1 MINIS
6 LNSGKDII
14 FRANS
19 IHLVE
24 RVCSVPFLNL
34 RIEARNI
41 DVLPFAHAD
50 GTIFIQIKFL
60 EDLINLHALGL
71 VILDFVS

>member
-19 IHLVE
+19 IHLVK

-34 RIEARNI
+34 SIKARDI
-41 DVLPFAHAD
+41 DVLPLTHAD

-60 EDLINLHALGL
+60 ENLVHLHALSL
-71 VILDFVS
+71 VILDFIS